1 MNGFELEPLVL
12 LTGHRKYQN
21 KTTHRDTISQIQ
33 NMENSTEQMTW
44 IFQQIVNCVTIVCS
58 CNCSCNCK
66 WHNYVRG

>member
-1 MNGFELEPLVL
+1 MDGVELESLVL
-12 LTGHRKYQN
+12 LTVHRKYQN

-44 IFQQIVNCVTIVCS
+44 IFQQIVNCVTTTH
-58 CNCSCNCK
+58 CK